1 MLKQLA
7 SLPRD
12 SRDTLFML
20 AVVTWVVLPQVTHLP
35 LWCSLLA
42 ASVLMWRAWLAITVR
57 PLPPSWVLMALVVL
71 TVAATLLT
79 HKTLLGRDAG
89 ITLIVVLLVTKTLE
103 LRARRDAFVVF
114 FLSFF
119 LILTNFFFS
128 QTLLT
133 AAAMLIALL
142 GLLTAL
148 VNAHMPV
155 GRPPLLL
162 AAKTAGAMALLGAP
176 IMIVLFVLF
185 PRMAPLWGVP
195 VDAITG
201 RSGLSDSMQVGTI
214 ASLAMDGSIAMRVQ
228 FEGASPPQS
237 ELYFRGPVLSTFD
250 GRNWQPLRSD
260 FPQHL
265 QPQANLQTQGSALN
279 YQVTLEPHQ
288 QRWLLTLDASA
299 SAPLLP
305 SFQATMTPE
314 LQWQV
319 DRPITHLL
327 RYSAQSYTRFQ
338 HGPLGPVV
346 GLQDYL
352 TLPPGFNP
360 RTLAMAT
367 ELRRELR
374 LAGDDDAL
382 AVNAALKRLRTGGYS
397 YTLEPGLYG
406 QNTAD
411 EFWFDRKAGFCE
423 HIASSFVI
431 LMRAMDVPA
440 RIVTGYQ
447 GGEINAVDG
456 FHVVRQS
463 DAHAW
468 AEVWLAGRGWVRVD
482 PTSAVAPGRTATLQR
497 LQGQQAP
504 RGAIT
509 QALLGNVSPEFA
521 LNLRAAWEA
530 VNNRWNQSVLNYT
543 QGKQM
548 DLLKGL
554 GFEAPSWRDLTYL
567 LIGIGVAGSLVGVA
581 WAWWQRSRKDPWLR
595 LLNSVD
601 ARLRQTGITLAPQS
615 TPRHM
620 AQQLQAQRG
629 AEQPAVQA
637 ISDWLLRLEAL
648 RYAARPAGEPER
660 QQAKRLA
667 TLARELK
674 QLPWLP

>member
-20 AVVTWVVLPQVTHLP
+20 AVMTWVVLPQVTHLP

-305 SFQATMTPE
+305 GFQATMTPE

-509 QALLGNVSPEFA
+509 QALLGNVNPEFA

-567 LIGIGVAGSLVGVA
+567 LIGIGVAGSLVGAA
-581 WAWWQRSRKDPWLR
+581 WAWWQRSRQDPWLR
-595 LLNSVD
+595 LLNSVA

-667 TLARELK
+667 TLAHELK
-674 QLPWLP
+674 LLPWLP

>member
-20 AVVTWVVLPQVTHLP
+20 AVMTWVVLPQVTHLP

-305 SFQATMTPE
+305 GFQATMTPE

-509 QALLGNVSPEFA
+509 QALLGNVNPEFA

-567 LIGIGVAGSLVGVA
+567 LIGIGVAGSLLGAA
-581 WAWWQRSRKDPWLR
+581 WAWWQRSRQDPWLR
-595 LLNSVD
+595 LLNSVA

-667 TLARELK
+667 TLAHELK
-674 QLPWLP
+674 LLPWLP